1 MALLVQARRYG
12 LAKLN
17 TQWIAVM
24 TKARQEH
31 RAATNLQ
38 DQGFNVY
45 LPTTPRRDQFGEALG
60 LVPLFPGYCFCA
72 VHTEQSISPIRSTP
86 GVLSVVR
93 FGQAVTY
100 IDAIVINRIKKAEAY
115 LIENPTEGSIQ
126 AGDKVRIVDGPLA
139 GLEGLASNTGQERI
153 EVLIEMMGQHQRL
166 RCDRDQ
172 IAKA

>member
-1 MALLVQARRYG
+1 
-12 LAKLN
+12 
-17 TQWIAVM
+17 M

-31 RAATNLQ
+31 KAVTNLQ
-38 DQGFNVY
+38 DQGFSVY
-45 LPTTPRRDQFGEALG
+45 LPSTPKRDRFGDSLG
-60 LVPLFPGYCFCA
+60 LEPLFPGYCFCVA
-72 VHTEQSISPIRSTP
+72 QTEQSISPLRSTP

-93 FGQAVTY
+93 FGQQIAC
-100 IDAIVINRIKKAEAY
+100 IDTLAIDRIKKAESY
-115 LIENPTEGSIQ
+115 LTENPTEGSIQ

-172 IAKA
+172 IVKA